1 MMQRKELQRLD
12 GQRLRFTA
20 TLARRGERTGW
31 GVSPVT
37 TLLLTELAR
46 ADNGAPLA
54 DHIWIDDGVWSSALP
69 AGAQIAF
76 DARVGQYRKG
86 YRSNRADAYD
96 APPPSVDW
104 HLTRPTNVRLRNAA
118 GEWTPAPRPATEKLA
133 PAICSICGNAT
144 AGARICIRCSA
155 KAPRGR

>member
-1 MMQRKELQRLD
+1 M
-12 GQRLRFTA
+12 
-20 TLARRGERTGW
+20 
-31 GVSPVT
+31 
-37 TLLLTELAR
+37 
-46 ADNGAPLA
+46 
-54 DHIWIDDGVWSSALP
+54 P

-86 YRSNRADAYD
+86 YRGHRDDIY

-104 HLTRPTNVRLRNAA
+104 HLTRPTNVQLQNAA

-155 KAPRGR
+155 KNGPPGYQR